1 MSDNDNVST
10 KKQDI
15 HDDNQHVLKK
25 IKNKRLMK

>member
-15 HDDNQHVLKK
+15 NDDNQHVLKK